1 MLVCQSH
8 PKEVAIISSMFSDNC
23 IRSGSQGSQSELLL
37 ELFFPLSNYFFTS
50 DSASRQALGG
60 ISDLGM
66 NKEFGRYCGKADL
79 AVT

>member
-1 MLVCQSH
+1 
-8 PKEVAIISSMFSDNC
+8 MFSIEIINSKVSLGAVPD
-23 IRSGSQGSQSELLL
+23 QSD
-37 ELFFPLSNYFFTS
+37 SS
-50 DSASRQALGG
+50 DSASQQALGG